1 MIRFLY
7 LILTLSN
14 FVFNV
19 IKYIQKKDC
28 AMGTICAPVYA
39 NTFMGKFE
47 RLHIYYLRNFST
59 FYCRF
64 IDNIFFLWNGRES
77 ELITFIHNLNQKHP
91 KIKFKFTYSRTSTT
105 FLDTKVNKNENETLC
120 TTIRKP
126 SACRNSLHYKSAQ
139 PKHSQAL
146 HIKRI
151 CSETSELIKHLKYLK
166 DAFTKRGYQSKIL
179 DNHF

>member
-1 MIRFLY
+1 MTRFLY
-7 LILTLSN
+7 LILTLNN

-28 AMGTICAPVYA
+28 TMATICAPVYA

-47 RLHIYYLRNFST
+47 KLHIYYHRNFSA

-64 IDNIFFLWNGRES
+64 VDNIFSLWNGRES
-77 ELITFIHNLNQKHP
+77 ELITFIHNLNQKHT

-105 FLDTKVNKNENETLC
+105 LLDTKVYKNENETLS

-126 SACRNSLHYKSAQ
+126 SARRNSLHYKSAQ
-139 PKHSQAL
+139 PKA
-146 HIKRI
+146 
-151 CSETSELIKHLKYLK
+151 
-166 DAFTKRGYQSKIL
+166 QSSFAYKT
-179 DNHF
+179 NMFRNNRTN

>member
-7 LILTLSN
+7 LILTLNN

-28 AMGTICAPVYA
+28 AMATICAPMYA

-47 RLHIYYLRNFST
+47 KLHIYYLRNFSA
-59 FYCRF
+59 FYCWF

-77 ELITFIHNLNQKHP
+77 ELITFIHNLNQKHT

-105 FLDTKVNKNENETLC
+105 FLDTKVYKNENETLS

-126 SACRNSLHYKSAQ
+126 SARNQ
-139 PKHSQAL
+139 KHSQAL
-146 HIKRI
+146 RIKRV
-151 CSETSELIKHLKYLK
+151 CSETTELIKHLKDLK
-166 DAFTKRGYQSKIL
+166 DAFIKRDYQSKIL

>member
-7 LILTLSN
+7 LILTLNN

-77 ELITFIHNLNQKHP
+77 ELITF
-91 KIKFKFTYSRTSTT
+91 
-105 FLDTKVNKNENETLC
+105 LDTKVYKNENQTLC

-126 SACRNSLHYKSAQ
+126 SARRNSLHYKSAQ
-139 PKHSQAL
+139 PNHSQAL
-146 HIKRI
+146 RIKRI
-151 CSETSELIKHLKYLK
+151 CSETSDLIKHLKYLK